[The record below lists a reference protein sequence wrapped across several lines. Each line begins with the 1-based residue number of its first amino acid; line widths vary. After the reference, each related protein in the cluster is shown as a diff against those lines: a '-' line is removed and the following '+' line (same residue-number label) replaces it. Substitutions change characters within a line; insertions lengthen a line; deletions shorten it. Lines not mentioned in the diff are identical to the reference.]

1 MLLLVLA
8 VLKKNYTNLCHC
20 LPQNYLETINKLRL
34 LGYSDDISKLI
45 ILSATD
51 LINDAIVGYLMVV
64 TIQSDVQ
71 ALQFCDVMD
80 NLVDSKS
87 SETHIE
93 ILRNGN

>member
-1 MLLLVLA
+1 M
-8 VLKKNYTNLCHC
+8 
-20 LPQNYLETINKLRL
+20 ETINKLRV